1 MARLNVCAYTNR
13 MSQHNILVDT
23 GEQIILATHPHLP
36 AIVFV
41 SEWTLDTTFV
51 PAADDPHHIGTFP
64 LIQAPPAEVP
74 QWSWNPKSRT
84 VVPTNATLI
93 TPTIRSRAELAFQKI
108 STVSFMIHRINYLRS
123 KVNTGFLAQE
133 AIYLKKYLEAQRLVD
148 HTFSEEAVAQS
159 PYTVSYADLC
169 GISVEKAAEEILLQ
183 TKLDHEFLAKTELLR
198 LRFFSRLR
206 RATSHTEIKDILAA
220 FRGEASS

>member
-1 MARLNVCAYTNR
+1 VAPLSIYAYTDP

-23 GEQIILATHPHLP
+23 GEQIVLATHPHLP

-64 LIQAPPAEVP
+64 LIQTPPAEVP

-84 VVPTNATLI
+84 VVPTNNTLI
-93 TPTIRSRAELAFQKI
+93 TPAIRSRAELAFQKI

-148 HTFSEEAVAQS
+148 QSFSEEAVAQS
-159 PYTVSYADLC
+159 PYVVSYADLC
-169 GISVEKAAEEILLQ
+169 GISVEKATAEILLQ
-183 TKLDHEFLAKTELLR
+183 AKLDHEFLAKTELLR
-198 LRFFSRLR
+198 LRFFSRVR
-206 RATSHTEIKDILAA
+206 RAASDAEIIDILAS
-220 FRGEASS
+220 FRSEASS